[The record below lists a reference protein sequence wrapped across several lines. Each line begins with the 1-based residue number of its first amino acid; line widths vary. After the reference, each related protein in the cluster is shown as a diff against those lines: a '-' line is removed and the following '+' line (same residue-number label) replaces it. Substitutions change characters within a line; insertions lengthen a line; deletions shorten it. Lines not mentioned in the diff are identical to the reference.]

1 MSLSTK
7 QKAYAS
13 VLAMVVIALV
23 ADRLFLP
30 APGEAAGSTSVRPGR
45 SDVSTSGVDTGA
57 TWASPISP
65 QRSVL
70 ASRLDAVA
78 KARGFDL
85 ENVPDAFE
93 ASVAWLEPDGA
104 DQGVGPGPRGTTAA
118 SLRLNAVM
126 AHGPAGYAIVNGKT
140 LFIGESLNGYRLL
153 AVYDRSV
160 ILETPAATRVELTLA
175 E

>member
-1 MSLSTK
+1 MNLSTK

-30 APGEAAGSTSVRPGR
+30 GPGEAAGTTSVRAAR
-45 SDVSTSGVDTGA
+45 SAGSTSGADTGA
-57 TWASPISP
+57 TLASPISP
-65 QRSVL
+65 QRSML
-70 ASRLDAVA
+70 AARLDAVA
-78 KARGFDL
+78 QARGFDL

-93 ASVAWLEPDGA
+93 ASVAWLDPDGA
-104 DQGVGPGPRGTTAA
+104 DQGSAPGTRVGTRAV
-118 SLRLNAVM
+118 LRLNAVM
-126 AHGPAGYAIVNGKT
+126 AQGAAGYAIVNGKT

-153 AVYDRSV
+153 AVYDRSA
-160 ILETPAATRVELTLA
+160 ILETPAATRIELTLA

>member
-13 VLAMVVIALV
+13 VLTMGVIALV

-30 APGEAAGSTSVRPGR
+30 APGEAAGTTSVRVAR
-45 SDVSTSGVDTGA
+45 STNGSDTTGA
-57 TWASPISP
+57 SLANPISP

-70 ASRLDAVA
+70 AARLDAVA
-78 KARGFDL
+78 EARGFDL

-93 ASVAWLEPDGA
+93 VAWLEPDGA
-104 DQGVGPGPRGTTAA
+104 DGVGPGPRGGTGAG
-118 SLRLNAVM
+118 LRLNAVM
-126 AHGPAGYAIVNGKT
+126 AQGAAGYAIVNGKT

-153 AVYDRSV
+153 AVYDRSA
-160 ILETPAATRVELTLA
+160 ILETPAATRIELTLA

>member
-30 APGEAAGSTSVRPGR
+30 GPGEAAGTTSVWAAR
-45 SDVSTSGVDTGA
+45 SAGSTSGADTGA
-57 TWASPISP
+57 MLASPISP
-65 QRSVL
+65 QRSLL
-70 ASRLDAVA
+70 AARLDAVA
-78 KARGFDL
+78 QARGFDL

-104 DQGVGPGPRGTTAA
+104 DQGVDPGPPGGTRAG
-118 SLRLNAVM
+118 LRLNAVM
-126 AHGPAGYAIVNGKT
+126 AQCAAGYENVNGKT
-140 LFIGESLNGYRLL
+140 LFIGGSLNGYRLL
-153 AVYDRSV
+153 AVYDRSA
-160 ILETPAATRVELTLA
+160 ILESPTGMRIELTLA

>member
-23 ADRLFLP
+23 ADRLFFP
-30 APGEAAGSTSVRPGR
+30 APDEAAGATLVRVARSAGSTSGA
-45 SDVSTSGVDTGA
+45 DTGA
-57 TWASPISP
+57 TLASPISP

-70 ASRLDAVA
+70 AARLDAVA
-78 KARGFDL
+78 EARGFDL

-93 ASVAWLEPDGA
+93 VAWLEPDGA
-104 DQGVGPGPRGTTAA
+104 DGVGPGPRGGTG
-118 SLRLNAVM
+118 SGLRLNAVM
-126 AHGPAGYAIVNGKT
+126 AQGAAGYAIVNGKT

-153 AVYDRSV
+153 AVYDRSA
-160 ILETPAATRVELTLA
+160 ILETPAAKRIELTLA

>member
-30 APGEAAGSTSVRPGR
+30 APGEASGTMSARVPRSGGSTSGA
-45 SDVSTSGVDTGA
+45 DTVA
-57 TWASPISP
+57 TLASPISP

-70 ASRLDAVA
+70 AARLDAVA
-78 KARGFDL
+78 EARCFYL
-85 ENVPDAFE
+85 ENVPDSFE

-104 DQGVGPGPRGTTAA
+104 DQGVGPGPRGGTGAG
-118 SLRLNAVM
+118 LRLNAVM
-126 AHGPAGYAIVNGKT
+126 AQGAAGYAIVNGKT
-140 LFIGESLNGYRLL
+140 LFIDESVNGYRLL
-153 AVYDRSV
+153 AVFDRSV
-160 ILETPAATRVELTLA
+160 ILETPAATRIELALP